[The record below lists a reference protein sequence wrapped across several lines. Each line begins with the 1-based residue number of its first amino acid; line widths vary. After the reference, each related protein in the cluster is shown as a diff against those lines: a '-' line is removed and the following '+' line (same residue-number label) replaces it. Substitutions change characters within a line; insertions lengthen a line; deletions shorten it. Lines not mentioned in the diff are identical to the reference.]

1 MKKMN
6 AEKSETL
13 FFKVDAACP
22 DTAAIEAAA
31 ALLRAGGVVAFP
43 TETVYGLGADALN
56 AAAVQKIFIAKGRPA
71 DNPLIVHLAAVSE
84 LGTVAAAVPDAAY
97 TLAAAFWP
105 GPLTLVLPRTELVPD
120 VVTGGLDTV
129 AVRIPDHPVALALI
143 RAAGRPLAAP
153 SANLSGRPSPTN
165 ARHVMEDMAGRI
177 GAVIDGGET
186 GIGVE
191 STVLDLT
198 GANPMILRPGGLT
211 REKLQTVIP
220 AVTVDPAIL
229 PGTGEE
235 TVVARS
241 PGVKYKH
248 YAPRAEVVVVE
259 GSPERIPGQVRRLAA
274 AAAAA
279 GKKVGIIATAET
291 ASEYG
296 GAYVLV
302 SGSRENL
309 LTVSHNLF
317 SNLRQMDAAG
327 VDLIVAEGVGEE
339 GLGLAIMNRLRKAAA
354 GRVIR
359 AH

>member
-1 MKKMN
+1 MN
-6 AEKSETL
+6 AESIETIL
-13 FFKVDAACP
+13 LNVDPIRPAA
-22 DTAAIEAAA
+22 DAIATAAAI
-31 ALLRAGGVVAFP
+31 LRAGGVVAFP

-56 AAAVQKIFIAKGRPA
+56 AAAVRKIFTAKGRPA
-71 DNPLIVHLAAVSE
+71 DNPLIVHLAAASE
-84 LGTVAAAVPDAAY
+84 LAAVAAGIPDAAY
-97 TLAAAFWP
+97 ALAQAFWP
-105 GPLTLVLPRTELVPD
+105 GPLTLVLPRTEVVPD
-120 VVTGGLDTV
+120 VVTAGLDTV
-129 AVRIPDHPVALALI
+129 AVRVPDHPVALALI

-198 GANPMILRPGGLT
+198 GATPMILRPGGLP
-211 REKLQTVIP
+211 REKLQ
-220 AVTVDPAIL
+220 AVLPDVTIDPALL
-229 PGTGEE
+229 PDTGEE
-235 TVVARS
+235 PTVARS

-248 YAPRAEVVVVE
+248 YAPQAEVVVVE
-259 GSPERIPGQVRRLAA
+259 GDPAKIPERVRSLAA

-291 ASEYG
+291 AAAYD
-296 GAYVLV
+296 GAHVLV
-302 SGSRENL
+302 CGSRDNL

-317 SNLRQMDAAG
+317 SYLRQMDAVG
-327 VDLIVAEGVGEE
+327 VDLIIAEGVGEA

-354 GRVIR
+354 GRIVR
-359 AH
+359 AD